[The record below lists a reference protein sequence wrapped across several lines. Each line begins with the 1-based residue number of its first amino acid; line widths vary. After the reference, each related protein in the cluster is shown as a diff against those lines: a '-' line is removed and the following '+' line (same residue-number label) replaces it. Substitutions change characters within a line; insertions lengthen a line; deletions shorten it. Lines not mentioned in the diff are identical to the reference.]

1 MQILVLGAGKKEKGR
16 PCFCPW
22 VVETRICL
30 TKLQAYGSL
39 QSVFVPQ
46 SRLTLCNAVN
56 CSLPGSSVHRISQ
69 PGILEWVTIP
79 FSRGSSQPG
88 IEPGSH
94 ALQADEA
101 ISSVQF
107 SHSVVS
113 DFATLWTVACQALLS
128 TGFSRQEY
136 WNGLP
141 SPPPGDLPDPGI
153 EPASISLLHWRADSL
168 PQEPPGK
175 PRIL

>member
-1 MQILVLGAGKKEKGR
+1 MASPVVQRQKICLQCRRQRRCGIN
-16 PCFCPW
+16 PW
-22 VVETRICL
+22 VGKIPWRRKGQIT
-30 TKLQAYGSL
+30 
-39 QSVFVPQ
+39 SVFLPGECH
-46 SRLTLCNAVN
+46 SEEPGEGARTHTYTHTYITLCLL
-56 CSLPGSSVHRISQ
+56 SL
-69 PGILEWVTIP
+69 IP
-79 FSRGSSQPG
+79 
-88 IEPGSH
+88 
-94 ALQADEA
+94 L
-101 ISSVQF
+101 
-107 SHSVVS
+107 
-113 DFATLWTVACQALLS
+113 FATLWTVACQALLS